1 MIMKAFTTKAIPK
14 AIDPCLSLFFSFFLF
29 ELFQNLQAMIKAVKT
44 SKKVSRAVAR
54 TAELLIF
61 IEAVNKAALK
71 SSEVIKL
78 ARATASEAFLHLSFS
93 RICSI
98 VSGLSSS
105 FSCSIK
111 EKHGDLPETLSLC
124 PGLISA
130 LKRAASR
137 GELGVESKTLELATF
152 GKCLCGSP
160 LCWSLESL
168 ASIPELL
175 CQLPWKRQLGLLNIA
190 GHQFG
195 DCKTAGAFQ

>member
-1 MIMKAFTTKAIPK
+1 MIIKAFTTKVIPK
-14 AIDPCLSLFFSFFLF
+14 AIDPCLSLFFAFFLF
-29 ELFQNLQAMIKAVKT
+29 ELFRNLQAMIKAVRT
-44 SKKVSRAVAR
+44 AKKVSRAVAR

-61 IEAVNKAALK
+61 TEAMNKAALK

-137 GELGVESKTLELATF
+137 GELGVESSCKTLELATF
-152 GKCLCGSP
+152 GKSLCGSS
-160 LCWSLESL
+160 LCCSLELL

-175 CQLPWKRQLGLLNIA
+175 WELPWKQLPWPSEPSPAIS
-190 GHQFG
+190 
-195 DCKTAGAFQ
+195 